1 MLGIISLWFS
11 VLIFFVSPAH
21 AETKGAEIS
30 LILDSSCSM
39 ATTFKD
45 GFGNSY
51 PPNDPE
57 RSSVLGAMVIEGL
70 LRNGKDGYSVFFLP
84 PDERSQAREVS
95 SAKEIHDLRFNGGT
109 FFQSPLKM
117 SSQRLRSSARRE
129 RLMILLTDGSPNDMG
144 ATFQESEQLIEQSLG
159 KDPPFS
165 IFAIGLYKSKETE
178 AAGKQFLEM
187 LIDDPS
193 QNLVLTNDPS
203 KVVPYFM
210 EGFARALG
218 SKPEIGMIDSST
230 PKKLTIPKY
239 VTEVF
244 VAITSDKPKDQFT
257 STVKSSRGTISPNAS
272 GNNNCNILANCRYF
286 DTYRIPHDPSKPS
299 EMTVSVSGSKAPL
312 NYSVIYRYDLL
323 AELDGLSSVEVGE
336 SIKLKA
342 RLKFQDKTFADQ
354 SFFQADNFQVKVFVA
369 GEEVILEHTGG
380 GEFQGVFIPK
390 IPNDNENFRLVIS
403 NDWMRQEDSQS
414 VKITGTLDLRL
425 VIGNLDLGAW
435 QGDGD
440 AIEKCGV
447 LDISQ
452 SKYADIVKLNC
463 SVENLPKGFKG
474 SCKPAEAYPPAKGRQ
489 PLYWDVCVTSPP
501 CCGENTENPASV
513 WFRPAEPRYADRAA
527 EGRVS
532 FAVSETGFWRCYW
545 KYIVGTLIGLFLMFL
560 IAGFKRPHD
569 FAEGTRFK
577 VSSKRSKL
585 NSRSFRYVEDEI
597 NGRKGFYRNARMAFD
612 ANGEIVSSV
621 KDAVLVV
628 EADAHEETV
637 FSRAAGLEI
646 YDSNKGKWLSLTEE
660 ELQNG
665 FKSNKEYRCQ
675 GFYYMFK

>member
-1 MLGIISLWFS
+1 MSSIISLWF
-11 VLIFFVSPAH
+11 VFLGLFVSRAH

-70 LRNGKDGYSVFFLP
+70 LRGGTDGYSVFFLP
-84 PDERSQAREVS
+84 PDENSQAREVS

-109 FFQSPLKM
+109 YFQSPLKM
-117 SSQRLRSSARRE
+117 SSQRLRNSNRRD

-144 ATFQESEQLIEQSLG
+144 ETFQQSEQLIEKSLG
-159 KDPPFS
+159 QNPPFS

-178 AAGKQFLEM
+178 EAGKQFLEM

-193 QNLVLTNDPS
+193 QNLVLTNDPA

-218 SKPEIGMIDSST
+218 SKPEIGMINSGGS
-230 PKKLTIPKY
+230 KRLTIPKY

-257 STVKSSRGTISPNAS
+257 STVKSSRGTVSPTAS
-272 GNNNCNILANCRYF
+272 DNNNCDILANCRYF

-323 AELDGLSSVEVGE
+323 AELDSISSVEVGE
-336 SIKLKA
+336 SVNLKA

-354 SFFQADNFQVKVFVA
+354 SFFTADNFQAKVLVA
-369 GEEVILEHTGG
+369 GEEVILEHKGG

-390 IPNDNENFRLVIS
+390 LPNENETFRLVIS
-403 NDWMRQEDSQS
+403 NDWMRQEAVQQ

-435 QGDGD
+435 QGDGEE
-440 AIEKCGV
+440 IEKCGV

-452 SKYADIVKLNC
+452 SKYADVVKLDC
-463 SVENLPKGFKG
+463 SVENLPKGFRG
-474 SCKPAEAYPPAKGRQ
+474 RCQPSLAYPPSKGRE

-501 CCGENTENPASV
+501 CCAENNNPASI

-527 EGRVS
+527 EGRVTFS
-532 FAVSETGFWRCYW
+532 VGETGFWRCYW
-545 KYIVGTLIGLFLMFL
+545 KYIVGTLVGLFLMFV
-560 IAGFKRPHD
+560 IVGFRRPNN
-569 FAEGTRFK
+569 FVEGTRFK

-585 NSRSFRYVEDEI
+585 AAKKFRYAEDEI

-628 EADAHEETV
+628 EAAKFEETS
-637 FSRAAGLEI
+637 FSRSAGLEI
-646 YDSNKGKWLSLTEE
+646 YDSNKGKWIGLSED
-660 ELQNG
+660 ELKNG